1 MSQAATAEAPQRKRV
16 ATYER
21 VSSEDQR
28 QRETIKSQTDALA
41 MRLAHDPSVELVE
54 RYVDDGVSGTIAMAA
69 RPAGRQLHEAGVGV
83 VAAAG

>member
-1 MSQAATAEAPQRKRV
+1 MSQTATAEVLSAKRV

-41 MRLAHDPSVELVE
+41 IRLDHDPSVEPS
-54 RYVDDGVSGTIAMAA
+54 SGTWTTVISVRSPWQIA
-69 RPAGRQLHEAGVGV
+69 RL
-83 VAAAG
+83 VASS